1 MGTPAR
7 LYSRRAG
14 VPILRVTTLS
24 DVSSSALF
32 LPNEVLAWFPPQRPW
47 HHSRRKLRS
56 RMGDI
61 VRHCVGKSCPALSS
75 GLGLMLLAAQ
85 VVRGSDELGFVILV
99 VHPQVVTRVWG
110 V

>member
-1 MGTPAR
+1 MGTLSR
-7 LYSRRAG
+7 LYSRRAE

-24 DVSSSALF
+24 DVGSSAFF

-47 HHSRRKLRS
+47 PHSRRKLRS

-75 GLGLMLLAAQ
+75 KLGLILLTAQ
-85 VVRGSDELGFVILV
+85 VVRSSDGLGFVILL
-99 VHPQVVTRVWG
+99 VHPQVVTRVWE